1 MLKILS
7 GDLNR
12 LLCPYLRP
20 YKQFALLFLLYLNLV
35 ALKPVLHEF
44 SILVVEIL
52 ALLPPSLVLA
62 RVALELVV
70 PALSTPFTLAE
81 EEFFNQNIYGNIF
94 L

>member
-1 MLKILS
+1 MSVPPSVLTV
-7 GDLNR
+7 
-12 LLCPYLRP
+12 
-20 YKQFALLFLLYLNLV
+20 ALLLFLYLNLV

>member
-1 MLKILS
+1 MSVPPSVLTV
-7 GDLNR
+7 
-12 LLCPYLRP
+12 
-20 YKQFALLFLLYLNLV
+20 ALLFLLYLNLV

-81 EEFFNQNIYGNIF
+81 EEFF
-94 L
+94 